1 MRALV
6 PSWQSL
12 SLLELVLGRP
22 FGYAQGERAACP
34 TSLLSARARDAG
46 LRRGVLALAGL
57 VGVVVA
63 LLTLAGC
70 ATRRTATAPPTSA
83 GTTKGSPTAKA
94 PVEDE
99 YSVNP
104 TPSTKQALT
113 IGIAMTWGHP
123 YWQNMIAGFKAEAKA
138 QEQQRGL
145 KITLVFS
152 NAEED
157 AAKQISQCESLA
169 AQQVDAA
176 IVVPVQAEASVRAIW
191 LLNDAS
197 IPVVLVN
204 RHISDSSG
212 RAKWV
217 CYTGTDTY
225 EGAKVSADL
234 LMEALNDQGEIV
246 ELQQVLGSDPQLA
259 RTQALKDVLATH
271 PNVTLISQ
279 QTFGANEDKAV
290 AIMED
295 LLKAHPEVNG
305 VYAHGDNAAIYAL
318 KACEA
323 AKRPDIKIVGMGGS
337 KDALALIRKGALVG
351 TSYQQP
357 YEEGCS
363 GMRYAIAYLLGERV
377 KRNTPTPV
385 LPVTQR
391 NASQYEGQ
399 F

>member
-1 MRALV
+1 MRALAV
-6 PSWQSL
+6 T
-12 SLLELVLGRP
+12 G
-22 FGYAQGERAACP
+22 
-34 TSLLSARARDAG
+34 
-46 LRRGVLALAGL
+46 LAGL
-57 VGVVVA
+57 VIA

-70 ATRRTATAPPTSA
+70 SPRRTPTAAPSGAEATKGPSEATAPA
-83 GTTKGSPTAKA
+83 
-94 PVEDE
+94 EDE

-104 TPSTKQALT
+104 TPTTKKELT

-123 YWQNMIAGFKAEAKA
+123 YWQNMIAGFKAEAKE

-145 KITLVFS
+145 RITPVFS

-176 IVVPVQAEASVRAIW
+176 IIVPVQAEASVRAVW
-191 LLNDAS
+191 LVNDAG

-234 LMEALNDQGEIV
+234 LMQALDGEGRIV

-259 RTQALKDVLATH
+259 RTQALQDVLATH
-271 PNVTLISQ
+271 PNVILVSQ

-290 AIMED
+290 GIMED
-295 LLKAHPEVNG
+295 LLKAHPEING

-323 AKRPDIKIVGMGGS
+323 AQRTDIKIVGMGGS
-337 KDALALIRKGALVG
+337 KDALALIRKGTLVG

-357 YEEGCS
+357 YEEGRS
-363 GMRYAIAYLLGERV
+363 GMRYAIAYLLGEKV
-377 KRNTPTPV
+377 KRSIPTPV
-385 LPVTQR
+385 LPVTR
-391 NASQYEGQ
+391 GNASQYEGQ